1 MLNAKT
7 VPQTSSWRVT
17 KVKSV
22 EVYKGMFLVD
32 LNVNAKK
39 LLGENLK
46 IAWAGF
52 SPFIWAV
59 MKEVHG
65 GAHASS

>member
-1 MLNAKT
+1 
-7 VPQTSSWRVT
+7 VT

-22 EVYKGMFLVD
+22 EGMFLVD

-52 SPFIWAV
+52 SPFSWAV

-65 GAHASS
+65 GAHACP